1 MAKMFPPEMVDIGSP
16 GERDIFYRL
25 KNEGPQKW
33 HVFHSARFTPR
44 KGILREIDFLLLVP
58 SQKEPERH
66 WGAIICLE
74 VKCGAITLDESGAWK
89 TGSNTLKETPLEQA
103 RAEMYALKDYLK
115 SESVEAHDLNLEK
128 LPLAYAV
135 VLPESPSP
143 IADERI
149 FDRNVLVSGQDYL
162 KSESVE
168 AHDLNLEKLPLA
180 YAVVLPESPSPIA
193 DERIF
198 DRNVLVSGQLIERI
212 EELVLNTGRR
222 SYKDGTRQFREFDQA
237 QLNRLI
243 DLLPSRKQN
252 QNTRIWIN
260 SANIKQSER
269 ELAMLTEEQ
278 LEALSWVEDDTGV

>member
-1 MAKMFPPEMVDIGSP
+1 MVDIGSP

-33 HVFHSARFTPR
+33 HIFHSARFTPR

-58 SQKEPERH
+58 SQKEPERR

-74 VKCGAITLDESGAWK
+74 VKGGAITLDESGAWK

-103 RAEMYALKDYLK
+103 LAEMYALKDYLK

-149 FDRNVLVSGQDYL
+149 FDRNVL
-162 KSESVE
+162 
-168 AHDLNLEKLPLA
+168 A
-180 YAVVLPESPSPIA
+180 
-193 DERIF
+193 
-198 DRNVLVSGQLIERI
+198 SGQLVERI
-212 EELVLNTGRR
+212 EELVLNTGRM
-222 SYKDGTRQFREFDQA
+222 SYKDGTRRFREFDQA

-260 SANIKQSER
+260 SAKIKQS
-269 ELAMLTEEQ
+269 
-278 LEALSWVEDDTGV
+278 